1 MTKIATSKF
10 WLIVFFFLAI
20 QKVQTTAI
28 NYFFFL
34 SVCTGKFIYFSNPI
48 IRKDIH
54 SRNDILLSSTIEREF
69 EDSERIYKSL
79 QLKTKFIFSYMTL
92 CDSLCC
98 LYLFWPSTA
107 ITFHRLGPLFRVRH
121 LMIRLYW
128 TPYEPVR
135 QVILFFCNVTTVLF
149 LYRDSFKF
157 FFYSCWLK
165 KRLLFLTL
173 VLNSTHLNAT
183 PSLLMYAWYL
193 AWVVEDRNKLVFA
206 IVFPRDRVS
215 THG

>member
-79 QLKTKFIFSYMTL
+79 QLKTKFIFSYMTI

-183 PSLLMYAWYL
+183 PSLLM
-193 AWVVEDRNKLVFA
+193 
-206 IVFPRDRVS
+206 RDI
-215 THG
+215 

>member
-10 WLIVFFFLAI
+10 WLIVFFLAI

-54 SRNDILLSSTIEREF
+54 SRNDILLSSTNDREF

-79 QLKTKFIFSYMTL
+79 QLKTKFLFSYMKL
-92 CDSLCC
+92 CDSLCR
-98 LYLFWPSTA
+98 LYLFWPNTA

-121 LMIRLYW
+121 LLIRLYL

-135 QVILFFCNVTTVLF
+135 QVILFFCNVTAVLF

-165 KRLLFLTL
+165 KRLLFLTV

-183 PSLLMYAWYL
+183 PSLLM
-193 AWVVEDRNKLVFA
+193 
-206 IVFPRDRVS
+206 RDI
-215 THG
+215 

>member
-54 SRNDILLSSTIEREF
+54 SRNDILLSSTIERE
-69 EDSERIYKSL
+69 RQL

-121 LMIRLYW
+121 LMISLYL

-135 QVILFFCNVTTVLF
+135 QVIFFFCNVTTALF

-183 PSLLMYAWYL
+183 PSLLM
-193 AWVVEDRNKLVFA
+193 
-206 IVFPRDRVS
+206 RDI
-215 THG
+215 

>member
-1 MTKIATSKF
+1 MTYC
-10 WLIVFFFLAI
+10 FFFLAI

-34 SVCTGKFIYFSNPI
+34 SVYTGKFIYFSNPI

-54 SRNDILLSSTIEREF
+54 SQNDILLSSTNEREF

-79 QLKTKFIFSYMTL
+79 QLKTKFLFSYMKL
-92 CDSLCC
+92 CDSLCR
-98 LYLFWPSTA
+98 LYLFWPNTA

-121 LMIRLYW
+121 LLIRLCL

-135 QVILFFCNVTTVLF
+135 QVILFFCNVTAVLF

-165 KRLLFLTL
+165 KRLLFLTV

-183 PSLLMYAWYL
+183 PSLLM
-193 AWVVEDRNKLVFA
+193 
-206 IVFPRDRVS
+206 RDI
-215 THG
+215 